1 VSVVIPFVGGGA
13 DAQRLGVA
21 LARLHRGPDDE
32 LIVVD
37 NNARDVVSGA
47 LDGAV
52 RVAHATRERSSYH
65 ARNVGARLARREWIL
80 FMDADCA
87 PAPDLLDSYFFE
99 LIDERCGALAG
110 RIIPPPG
117 QRALAARYARARAF
131 LAIPQEP
138 GGVPTAPTG
147 NILVRR
153 AAFERVGGFEEGIR
167 SGGDVDL
174 CRRLQAAGFKL
185 ELRPGA
191 TVEHPHAESLV
202 AYLRT
207 VARYAA
213 GARWLNRRYLGIA
226 PRWPLWPELGRAV
239 RDAGLLWARGDLDE
253 ASYRAL
259 DGLSLAAHN
268 AGYRSSNST

>member
-1 VSVVIPFVGGGA
+1 
-13 DAQRLGVA
+13 
-21 LARLHRGPDDE
+21 
-32 LIVVD
+32 
-37 NNARDVVSGA
+37 
-47 LDGAV
+47 
-52 RVAHATRERSSYH
+52 
-65 ARNVGARLARREWIL
+65 
-80 FMDADCA
+80 M
-87 PAPDLLDSYFFE
+87 
-99 LIDERCGALAG
+99 
-110 RIIPPPG
+110 
-117 QRALAARYARARAF
+117 
-131 LAIPQEP
+131 
-138 GGVPTAPTG
+138 
-147 NILVRR
+147 
-153 AAFERVGGFEEGIR
+153 
-167 SGGDVDL
+167 DL